1 MEFFKNED
9 GYGSI
14 RNASKVYIVPEK
26 LFNNLV
32 EVKKKHNDFVESVQK
47 NLEKLTKSISD
58 ERDKAKDN
66 HDTQLR
72 EYEKKLKEQE
82 RKLKEQERKLR
93 EYEYDIQQ
101 LQKEKFK
108 EEGKNEE
115 LSKLYKRLEVQAYK
129 LWLIV
134 ASYKLKYKDL
144 EKRLYEIKSLMS
156 PFESV
161 ISELG
166 LKSPIL
172 VDFYNGMLEGIPSK
186 ILRVYEDYKQE
197 SLKIS
202 QALEEKNKEIERCRE
217 FENDFD
223 LDEIE
228 EWTDMFDK
236 STKILS
242 LSGDSEDSGIYLI

>member
-58 ERDKAKDN
+58 EREKAKDN

-72 EYEKKLKEQE
+72 EYEK
-82 RKLKEQERKLR
+82 KLKEQERKLR

-115 LSKLYKRLEVQAYK
+115 LSKLNKRLEVQVFLLFAR
-129 LWLIV
+129 I
-134 ASYKLKYKDL
+134 ASYALKYKDL
-144 EKRLYEIKSLMS
+144 EKRLGEIKSLIS

-172 VDFYNGMLEGIPSK
+172 VDFYNNMLEGVPSK
-186 ILRVYEDYKQE
+186 ILSVYKDYKQE

-217 FENDFD
+217 IENDFD
-223 LDEIE
+223 LDKLE
-228 EWTDMFDK
+228 EWNGMSDK

-242 LSGDSEDSGIYLI
+242 LSGDSEDSGIYLV